1 MEELKP
7 CPFCGGNGKVISRE
21 KHFRGWRDN
30 GVKVKSY
37 YVYVACNSCHARG
50 KPIATGYSSETP
62 MTIDSKYRKW
72 FLPYVALAIEAWN
85 RRTEQ

>member
-7 CPFCGGNGKVISRE
+7 CPFCGGNGKVMSRE
-21 KHFRGWRDN
+21 KHFRGWCDN

-37 YVYVACNSCHARG
+37 YAYILCNRCHARG
-50 KPIATGYSSETP
+50 EPIATGYSSEEP
-62 MTIDSKYRKW
+62 ANIDGKYRKW
-72 FLPYVALAIEAWN
+72 FLHYVALAIESWN